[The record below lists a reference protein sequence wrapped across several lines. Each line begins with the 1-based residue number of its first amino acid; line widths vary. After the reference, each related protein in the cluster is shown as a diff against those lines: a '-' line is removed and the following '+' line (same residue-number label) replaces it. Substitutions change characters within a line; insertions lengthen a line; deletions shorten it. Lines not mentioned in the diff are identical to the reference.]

1 MKNALTID
9 LEDYYQ
15 VSAFAKGASVDHW
28 EGFTSRIEQ
37 NTEKLLSLFEGEKRK
52 ATFFTLGWVARK
64 YPKLVGQIIETGHE
78 IACHSDAHHSVYT
91 LTAEQFREDT
101 SQAKKS
107 LEDITGTAILGYR
120 APSFSITADTLW
132 AFEILA
138 ELGFTYD
145 SSIFPIQHLNY
156 GMPHAPRVPF
166 LIHTNTGPIVEFPMP
181 TLQLGASRAPIA
193 GGAYFRLLP
202 YWYTS
207 WGIKYLNAAESSPAC
222 IYLHPW
228 ELDSEQPRMNG
239 SLTARMRHYFG
250 LRATEGKFRRLL
262 HDFEFQP
269 MSSFVGDI
277 RDSMKDSQS
286 KAIPEVSL
294 AGLRTFLGEE
304 HRNDS
309 QSPNL

>member
-15 VSAFAKGASVDHW
+15 VSAFAKGSSVDHW

-37 NTEKLLSLFEGEKRK
+37 NTEKLLSLFGAENRK

-64 YPKLVGQIIETGHE
+64 YPNLVRQIADAGHE

-91 LTAEQFREDT
+91 LTAKQFREDT
-101 SQAKKS
+101 AQAKKS
-107 LEDITGTAILGYR
+107 LEDIAGVSISGYR

-132 AFEILA
+132 AFAILA

-145 SSIFPIQHLNY
+145 SSIFPIKHINY
-156 GMPHAPRVPF
+156 GMPQAPRLPF
-166 LIHTNTGPIVEFPMP
+166 LVRTSAGPIVEFPMP

-207 WGIKYLNAAESSPAC
+207 WGIKYLNSAERSPAC

-239 SLTARMRHYFG
+239 SLTAKMRHYFG

-269 MSSFVGDI
+269 MSSFVSDI
-277 RDSMKDSQS
+277 RVSKTNSQDES
-286 KAIPEVSL
+286 IPEVSL
-294 AGLRTFLGEE
+294 DRLRAFLGESLG
-304 HRNDS
+304 N
-309 QSPNL
+309 